1 MSCVTEKK
9 VCFLFSAFLKLGNG
23 VYGAAFEGDLFA
35 DDFNHMHGQIGSERV
50 QAHMRT
56 GVGFGENRAGQFPR
70 DGFPSAGIAAL
81 SVKSLAGGLNV
92 ERPSAAIEIGDA
104 ELSGLSGEAGG
115 EAVVQHELHRLV
127 AWQQAGP
134 SSKTLVSRA
143 GALHLASVIG

>member
-1 MSCVTEKK
+1 MYELCDEKESL
-9 VCFLFSAFLKLGNG
+9 LFVIRFSEARQR
-23 VYGAAFEGDLFA
+23 GACGGTFEGELFA
-35 DDFNHMHGQIGSERV
+35 DDFNHMHGQIGSKRV

-56 GVGFGENRAGQFPR
+56 GVGFGENRAGQFPG
-70 DGFPSAGIAAL
+70 DGFPAAGIAAL

-127 AWQQAGP
+127 AW
-134 SSKTLVSRA
+134 
-143 GALHLASVIG
+143 